1 MSGHQQLGCKLSTR
15 VLKEHSVMGRP
26 EAGGG
31 LSLHRLPV
39 RGGSERG
46 DPPRERRAG
55 EVEKKP

>member
-1 MSGHQQLGCKLSTR
+1 
-15 VLKEHSVMGRP
+15 MGQP